1 MLYSEDEYPHADV
14 TNGGLFYIQNAR
26 PDGPA
31 AWMVAEVSD
40 RLLRW
45 IDDGFNNTT
54 TQMDFHTWCGYMDQ
68 VRGGAGP
75 AAGGV

>member
-1 MLYSEDEYPHADV
+1 MYV
-14 TNGGLFYIQNAR
+14 QNAR

-45 IDDGFNNTT
+45 VGL
-54 TQMDFHTWCGYMDQ
+54 M
-68 VRGGAGP
+68 ALK
-75 AAGGV
+75 GVIVLLGLF